1 MLKRSSLHVS
11 KGVPDTGTAFHEEA
25 VDLRPEEKKRAPGI
39 GEQDV
44 LQPSVTNLTNRQI
57 KRIPVAGWFVTRPR
71 LDESRRHK
79 PP

>member
-1 MLKRSSLHVS
+1 MCRKVSQTPAQLFMRRPLTFARKR
-11 KGVPDTGTAFHEEA
+11 
-25 VDLRPEEKKRAPGI
+25 KKRAPGI

-57 KRIPVAGWFVTRPR
+57 KRIPVTGWFVTRPR